1 MTKQI
6 STNLTD
12 EQRKNIDSYKNDIT
26 HIEGTIN
33 AIRRLPGMYIGP
45 VGALGAVNMF
55 REIFQN
61 SVDQLLY
68 DKSPCNYISVLFDER
83 TCKFIV
89 GDNGLG
95 IPFDAI
101 IDIYTQQ
108 HTGKNLKE
116 KKLGDYSA
124 GINGIGAKATNALSE
139 YFEVHSYRYDGK
151 CKHVIFKKG
160 VLKKEE
166 IISNPKKIQGTT
178 VEFEPDHSVMGETP
192 VDPGVVYTLVRD
204 TLSLLPI
211 GSTIDYTSINK
222 KGKMYH
228 EAMVNEDGINTNIL
242 GKCSSMLINP
252 VPIMKDN
259 GRMKL
264 EMSFT
269 FDQQDLGGED
279 ITAYANMCPTSS
291 SALNTHV
298 NGVLDGI
305 TQWFCNYMNKIYLTD
320 RERNKIK
327 VSAVDVK
334 MGLKVMIS
342 AWHLEPQFTGQ
353 AKEVLSNQDFRP
365 FAKEVVMEGLEAW
378 SKAKPQDLLKSCK
391 FLKDVA
397 MARIKADSEKI
408 KVTAKYATSASS
420 GLPSKYIKPSS
431 KDPDKIELFIVEGDS
446 ALGSARSARNVETQG
461 IFPIRGKILN
471 VFQASWQKILGN
483 AEVMGIVQILGAGYG
498 KKFDISKIKVSKVI
512 IMTDAD
518 NDGAHIA
525 DLLLLVCLKMFP
537 GLVESGRVYKA
548 LPPLYGISSG
558 KNKMQYFAERVDFVR
573 YMQKEYYKKN
583 TVTDISGKTI
593 DSTTFSRILIENSD
607 YVYDFQTISERYKLN
622 PILLEIVLS
631 SYVKKE
637 KFETLRKRIVD
648 EFRFMQ
654 NSNIVKMQNGTI
666 RIKGLING
674 RIETMFYNDRFIRDC
689 EPIIEPI
696 KKAVK
701 ENHMTFIV
709 NGSKVGLYDMVC
721 SAMNTIG
728 GVARFKGLG
737 EMNPDQLAESTMSPN
752 SRTLIQYTVND
763 IDESIRIIRQYDSN
777 KKMILQKI
785 GIVDRGDLIGL

>member
-1 MTKQI
+1 MPNN
-6 STNLTD
+6 NLTA
-12 EQRKNIDSYKNDIT
+12 EQRKNIDSYKNEIT

-45 VGALGAVNMF
+45 VGALGTVNMF

-61 SVDQLLY
+61 AVDQLLY
-68 DKSPCNYISVLFDER
+68 DKSPCNHISVLFDER
-83 TCKFIV
+83 TYRFIV
-89 GDNGLG
+89 SDNGLG
-95 IPFDAI
+95 IPFDNI

-139 YFEVHSYRYDGK
+139 YFDVKSYMYYGE
-151 CKHVIFKKG
+151 CKHVRFKKG
-160 VLKKEE
+160 VLVKEE
-166 IISNPKKIQGTT
+166 ILKNPQKIQGTV
-178 VEFEPDHSVMGETP
+178 VEFEPDHDVMGDTP
-192 VDPGVVYTLVRD
+192 VDPGMVYVLVRD

-211 GSTIDYTSINK
+211 GSSIDYTSINK
-222 KGKMYH
+222 KGKQYH
-228 EAMVNEDGINTNIL
+228 EAMVNEDGISTNIL
-242 GKCSSMLINP
+242 GKCTSMLIPPIN
-252 VPIMKDN
+252 IMKDN

-264 EMSFT
+264 ELSFT

-279 ITAYANMCPTSS
+279 VTAYANMCPTSS
-291 SALNTHV
+291 SNLNTHV
-298 NGVLDGI
+298 SGSLEGI
-305 TQWFCNYMNKIYLTD
+305 TQWFCKYMNSIFLTD
-320 RERNKIK
+320 REKAKIK
-327 VSAVDVK
+327 LTPVDVK
-334 MGLKVMIS
+334 AGLKLMIS

-353 AKEVLSNQDFRP
+353 AKEVLSNQDFKP
-365 FAKEVVMEGLEAW
+365 FAKDTIFEGLDAW
-378 SKAKPQDLLKSCK
+378 AKAKPQELLKTCK

-397 MARIKADSEKI
+397 MARIKADSEKV

-420 GLPSKYIKPSS
+420 GLPAKYIKPSS
-431 KDPDKIELFIVEGDS
+431 KDPSKIELFIVEGDS

-483 AEVMGIVQILGAGYG
+483 AEVMGITQILGAGYG
-498 KKFDISKIKVSKVI
+498 KKFDISKMKVSKII

-537 GLVESGRVYKA
+537 GIVEAGKVYKA
-548 LPPLYGISSG
+548 VPPLYGIPTG
-558 KNKMQYFAERVDFVR
+558 KSKMQYFAERVDFVR
-573 YMQKEYYKKN
+573 YMQKEFYKKN
-583 TVTDISGKTI
+583 SVTDINGKPI
-593 DSTTFSRILIENSD
+593 DSATFSRILIENSD
-607 YVYDFQTISERYKLN
+607 YIYDFQTISERYKIN
-622 PILLEIVLS
+622 PTLLEIVLS

-637 KFETLRKRIVD
+637 SLATLKKRITS

-654 NSNIVKMQNGTI
+654 NDNIVKTDGCI

-674 RIETMFYNDRFIRDC
+674 RIETVFYNDKFIKDC
-689 EPIIEPI
+689 ESLIPPIQ
-696 KKAVK
+696 KAVK

-709 NGSKVGLYDMVC
+709 NGEKTCLYDMVR
-721 SAMNTIG
+721 SAMNTI
-728 GVARFKGLG
+728 VSVSRFKGLG
-737 EMNPDQLAESTMSPN
+737 EMNPNQLAESTMDPN
-752 SRTLIQYTVND
+752 TRSVIQYSVSD
-763 IDESIRIIRQYDSN
+763 IDESMRIIRQYDSN

-785 GIVDRGDLIGL
+785 GIVSHEDLIGL